1 MSQLGHDGH
10 AGRREDLFSVIDAA
24 GELLN
29 VPIVLED
36 TEFRV
41 LAWSKGQQSADEE
54 RVSGIL
60 ERQAQ
65 PWLVEVL
72 RSRGDIA
79 RLTASPEPVF
89 LDPASDRAKPR
100 MACRVQ
106 HDGPHLGYLWATTQT
121 PFDSRQTAQFRAAA
135 RTIAV
140 RMSQDGQGT
149 TEQDDLEALLFGTA
163 DADQAAARL
172 GLSTTKA
179 TVLAAAPGRPAHDA
193 AFGEAPSDML
203 RLYLTTVHPRSL
215 VTRHDRA
222 TYAVLPWPASTDD
235 TEARARSV
243 NTARDLWDR
252 AALRERIVLAVSS
265 AVAANPAGSRTP
277 DPTSTGSTG
286 CNSSTRPAPRV
297 AAFEDVQ
304 LLYALSRLRGA
315 LRQDGETLGGAVL
328 ALERHD
334 RHQHTQLLATL
345 RCYLDHFGDT
355 NAAAAQLHLHPN
367 TFRYRLQR
375 IREVSG
381 FDRVTRRRASWRN
394 CICACAIWRSGLI
407 SVPTNK
413 LSGVG
418 AAEDSFGMALLSDRN
433 LLLLFV
439 GQGVSDS
446 ATACTPPPS
455 PGRHGPS
462 PTTRRRS
469 RSSPWPRT
477 PRRSWPPS
485 WPPRTPTATTADV

>member
-1 MSQLGHDGH
+1 MSQLGHDGS

-79 RLTASPEPVF
+79 RLIAAPEPVF

-149 TEQDDLEALLFGTA
+149 TEQDDLEALLFGA
-163 DADQAAARL
+163 VDADQAAARL

-243 NTARDLWDR
+243 NVARDLWDR

-265 AVAANPAGSRTP
+265 AVAEPGRIPYARSHVDRINGLQQQYPS
-277 DPTSTGSTG
+277 
-286 CNSSTRPAPRV
+286 APRV

-381 FDRVTRRRASWRN
+381 FDPRDAQTRF
-394 CICACAIWRSGLI
+394 L
-407 SVPTNK
+407 
-413 LSGVG
+413 
-418 AAEDSFGMALLSDRN
+418 AELHLRMRDLEI
-433 LLLLFV
+433 
-439 GQGVSDS
+439 
-446 ATACTPPPS
+446 
-455 PGRHGPS
+455 
-462 PTTRRRS
+462 
-469 RSSPWPRT
+469 RT
-477 PRRSWPPS
+477 
-485 WPPRTPTATTADV
+485 D

>member
-1 MSQLGHDGH
+1 MSRLGPDSA

-24 GELLN
+24 GELLD

-41 LAWSKGQQSADEE
+41 LAWSKGQHTADDE

-79 RLTASPEPVF
+79 RLIASPDPVF

-106 HDGPHLGYLWATTQT
+106 HDGPHLGYLWASTRT
-121 PFDSRQTAQFRAAA
+121 PFDPQRAAHFRAAA
-135 RTIAV
+135 QTIAV
-140 RMSQDGQGT
+140 RMSRDGQGT
-149 TEQDDLEALLFGTA
+149 TEQDDLKALLFGTP
-163 DADQAAARL
+163 DAEQAAARL
-172 GLSTTKA
+172 GLSAAKV
-179 TVLAAAPGRPAHDA
+179 TVLAAAQSRPAH
-193 AFGEAPSDML
+193 ETVPSDML
-203 RLYLTTVHPRSL
+203 RLYLTTAHPRAL
-215 VTRHDRA
+215 VVRHDRV
-222 TYAVLPWPASTDD
+222 TYAVLPWPTSTDD
-235 TEARARSV
+235 ADAKARSAAI
-243 NTARDLWDR
+243 ARDLWDR
-252 AALRERIVLAVSS
+252 AALRERVVLAVSTTVTQPGRIPS
-265 AVAANPAGSRTP
+265 ARSHADRITALQQQY
-277 DPTSTGSTG
+277 PT
-286 CNSSTRPAPRV
+286 APRV

-315 LRQDGETLGGAVL
+315 LRQDGESLGGAVS
-328 ALERHD
+328 ALEHHD

-381 FDRVTRRRASWRN
+381 FDPRDAQTRFLTELHLRLRD
-394 CICACAIWRSGLI
+394 L
-407 SVPTNK
+407 
-413 LSGVG
+413 
-418 AAEDSFGMALLSDRN
+418 E
-433 LLLLFV
+433 
-439 GQGVSDS
+439 
-446 ATACTPPPS
+446 PP
-455 PGRHGPS
+455 
-462 PTTRRRS
+462 
-469 RSSPWPRT
+469 
-477 PRRSWPPS
+477 
-485 WPPRTPTATTADV
+485 D

>member
-1 MSQLGHDGH
+1 MSQLGHDGT

-243 NTARDLWDR
+243 NVARDLWDR

-265 AVAANPAGSRTP
+265 AVAEPGRIPYARSHVDRI
-277 DPTSTGSTG
+277 TGLQQQYPS
-286 CNSSTRPAPRV
+286 APRV

-381 FDRVTRRRASWRN
+381 FDPRDAQTRF
-394 CICACAIWRSGLI
+394 L
-407 SVPTNK
+407 
-413 LSGVG
+413 
-418 AAEDSFGMALLSDRN
+418 AELHLRMRDLEI
-433 LLLLFV
+433 
-439 GQGVSDS
+439 
-446 ATACTPPPS
+446 
-455 PGRHGPS
+455 
-462 PTTRRRS
+462 
-469 RSSPWPRT
+469 RT
-477 PRRSWPPS
+477 
-485 WPPRTPTATTADV
+485 D